1 MLTGGSGA
9 QHFLGV
15 LCELCGKIFSSIR
28 LPRIVS
34 LGEST
39 VLRRNY
45 IERCVATG
53 LESVVKSFY
62 ASEMFFVFSSYFL
75 RLSVFA

>member
-1 MLTGGSGA
+1 MLTRGSGP

-15 LCELCGKIFSSIR
+15 LCELCGKIFSPMHLR
-28 LPRIVS
+28 RIVS
-34 LGEST
+34 SGGLA

-62 ASEMFFVFSSYFL
+62 ESEMFFVFSSYFL